1 MSAARLIG
9 GGRGGWP
16 VAVSATALLALG
28 GCATFGGN
36 VRGSFSCNAPDGICA
51 PTSQIDDR
59 ALAMIT
65 GEAPAA
71 ATPAGPYS
79 APPAAPGVMRTAA
92 TPLDRSQDKVLRIV
106 FPAYVDDR
114 GRLHEASA
122 IRAVVETGRWRQAVA
137 AAAPVAGPLAAVPGS
152 AGASLAEAVDRADPP
167 LAANADP
174 EMPSHE
180 AVAAARAKLDPIA
193 AIKADVATRVATRPS
208 RQRSRGSSAPTR
220 AAAPSARPVARPPA
234 GPEAQQLTAREASP
248 PTARPVVRASNFPA
262 AVTEER

>member
-1 MSAARLIG
+1 MPPHKPGSQWHSFARCRGEPEYRRPDLSGSAAS
-9 GGRGGWP
+9 
-16 VAVSATALLALG
+16 VS
-28 GCATFGGN
+28 CQW
-36 VRGSFSCNAPDGICA
+36 S
-51 PTSQIDDR
+51 
-59 ALAMIT
+59 
-65 GEAPAA
+65 
-71 ATPAGPYS
+71 
-79 APPAAPGVMRTAA
+79 
-92 TPLDRSQDKVLRIV
+92 LD
-106 FPAYVDDR
+106 DDR